1 MIVCENLHKQY
12 GQQVVLSDFSCCFAH
27 AGFYLLYGESGSGKT
42 TLINILSGM
51 IPFEGGKISVNG
63 QAFTACVDWPDES
76 LSFDYITQDS
86 FFADFLTVFENLEL
100 ISDDKEKIAAVLS
113 QFGLSNVAAQSP
125 ATLSGGERQRL
136 SIARACLSQKKI
148 LFLDEPTASLD
159 EANKTAVF
167 ELLNI
172 LKKDIL
178 IICSS
183 HDAIAKNY
191 ADEILPF
198 HKCTETREAV
208 TEAPAAGIKRSS
220 KKKKIASRPFGR
232 YLLKWFTSKRRSRGG
247 ELKFCLFLTL
257 AILLML
263 LGDLPAHKK
272 DMTYEHTYRLNAL
285 VLDVYSKDGPD
296 YATLSNMETVKKVVL
311 SYGGSTP
318 DGIDYDSVDPDGAL
332 PPPPY
337 ETSLYALPF
346 EKEFFRLIH
355 KIEYGG
361 YFTEDNQVLLSFD
374 DAEKLSPGD
383 HGVLIGSTITKK
395 IYSLGEV
402 EFEIVGILG
411 ELNAFEQKYMAS
423 LGMDDHSMYFNSK
436 LTDRFIDDEN
446 YYMGDEQRTY
456 HLYFD
461 SYLDL
466 SAFLDKY
473 YDPLSEVRGHLY
485 IGAGATHGPTN
496 ETIIMLGTVLFPL
509 SIFMAIFTVL
519 FYSTLLKTE
528 ITYNNRFIAVF
539 EYAGCPKEKVL
550 SAFAAIHVLRLL
562 IMALISFSVA
572 FGIAEAVNIANR
584 NMVFIGFQLFTLNPP
599 VMVIFLLSAI
609 LLAWISITVS
619 LRRLKISSWYE
630 NLIRQRDLL

>member
-12 GQQVVLSDFSCCFAH
+12 GQQVVLSDFSCHFGPT
-27 AGFYLLYGESGSGKT
+27 GFYLLYGESGSGKT

-51 IPFEGGKISVNG
+51 IPFEEGKIFVNG
-63 QAFTACVDWPDES
+63 QAFTACVDWQDS
-76 LSFDYITQDS
+76 ALSFDYITQDS
-86 FFADFLTVFENLEL
+86 FFADFLTVSENLEL
-100 ISDDKEKIAAVLS
+100 VSDDKDKITTVLS
-113 QFGLSNVAAQSP
+113 QFGLSAVADQSP

-167 ELLNI
+167 ELLNT

-191 ADEILPF
+191 ADEIVPF
-198 HKCTETREAV
+198 YKCTEPRAPIKT
-208 TEAPAAGIKRSS
+208 APATSVQRSNKRE
-220 KKKKIASRPFGR
+220 KRATRPFR
-232 YLLKWFTSKRRSRGG
+232 KHLLKWFTSKRRNRSG

-285 VLDVYSKDGPD
+285 ILSVHSKDAPD
-296 YATLSNMETVKKVVL
+296 YATLSTMETVKKVVL

-318 DGIDYDSVDPDGAL
+318 DGIDYDSIEPGAVL
-332 PPPPY
+332 PMPEY
-337 ETSLYALPF
+337 EVSLYTLPF
-346 EKEFFRLIH
+346 EKEYFRLIH
-355 KIEYGG
+355 KIEYGN
-361 YFTEDNQVLLSFD
+361 YFTEENQVLLSFYK
-374 DAEKLSPGD
+374 AEQLSPGD
-383 HGVLIGSTITKK
+383 HEALIGSTITKK

-423 LGMDDHSMYFNSK
+423 LGMDDYSMYFNSK
-436 LTDRFIDDEN
+436 LTDRFVDNPD

-461 SYLDL
+461 SYRDL

-473 YDPLSEVRGHLY
+473 YDPLSENRGHLY

-509 SIFMAIFTVL
+509 SIFMSIFTVL

-539 EYAGCPKEKVL
+539 EYAGCPKKKVL

-562 IMALISFSVA
+562 IMALLSFAIA
-572 FGIAEAVNIANR
+572 FGISEAVNIANR
-584 NMVFIGFQLFTLNPP
+584 KMVFIGFQLFTLNPP
-599 VMVIFLLSAI
+599 VMVIFLLSAM

>member
-1 MIVCENLHKQY
+1 M
-12 GQQVVLSDFSCCFAH
+12 LSDFSCRFAD

-63 QAFTACVDWPDES
+63 QAFTACVDWQDS
-76 LSFDYITQDS
+76 ALSFDYITQDS
-86 FFADFLTVFENLEL
+86 FFADFLTVSENLEL

-167 ELLNI
+167 ELLNT

-191 ADEILPF
+191 ADEILAF
-198 HKCTETREAV
+198 HKCTEAREAV
-208 TEAPAAGIKRSS
+208 TEVPAAGIKRSS
-220 KKKKIASRPFGR
+220 KKKKTASRPFGK

-263 LGDLPAHKK
+263 LGDLPEHKK

-285 VLDVYSKDGPD
+285 VLDVYSKDGPEYAALCDMD
-296 YATLSNMETVKKVVL
+296 YVKKVVL
-311 SYGGSTP
+311 SYAGSTP
-318 DGIDYDSVDPDGAL
+318 DGIDYDNIDTSVEL
-332 PPPPY
+332 PMSPY
-337 ETSLYALPF
+337 EVSLYTLPF
-346 EKEFFRLIH
+346 EKEYFRLTH
-355 KIEYGG
+355 KIEYGS
-361 YFTEDNQVLLSFD
+361 YFTEENQVLLSYNE
-374 DAEKLSPGD
+374 AEKLCPGD
-383 HGVLIGSTITKK
+383 HEALIGSTITKK
-395 IYSLGEV
+395 IYSLGDV
-402 EFEIVGILG
+402 KFEIVGVLG
-411 ELNAFEQKYMAS
+411 ELNTFEQKYMHS
-423 LGMDDHSMYFNSK
+423 LIMDDYSMYFNSK
-436 LTDRFIDDEN
+436 LTDRFIDNEN
-446 YYMGDEQRTY
+446 YYFADDQRAY

-461 SYLDL
+461 SYKDL
-466 SAFLDKY
+466 CSFQEKYEEVLNEHGLLRISAGVTY
-473 YDPLSEVRGHLY
+473 GTTS
-485 IGAGATHGPTN
+485 
-496 ETIIMLGTVLFPL
+496 ETIFMLGTVLFPL

-539 EYAGCPKEKVL
+539 EYAGCPKKKVL
-550 SAFAAIHVLRLL
+550 SSFAAIHVLRLL
-562 IMALISFSVA
+562 IMALLSFAVA

-584 NMVFIGFQLFTLNPP
+584 KMAFVGFQLFTLNPP
-599 VMVIFLLSAI
+599 VMVIFLLSAL

>member
-12 GQQVVLSDFSCCFAH
+12 GQQVVLSDFSCCFAD

-63 QAFTACVDWPDES
+63 QTFTACVDWQDS
-76 LSFDYITQDS
+76 VLSFDYITQDS
-86 FFADFLTVFENLEL
+86 FFADFLTVSENLEL
-100 ISDDKEKIAAVLS
+100 ISDNKEKIAAVLS

-167 ELLNI
+167 ELLNT

-191 ADEILPF
+191 ADEILAF
-198 HKCTETREAV
+198 HKCTEARGAIKES
-208 TEAPAAGIKRSS
+208 PAADIKRSN
-220 KKKKIASRPFGR
+220 KKEKTASRPFGK

-247 ELKFCLFLTL
+247 ELKFCLFLAL

-263 LGDLPAHKK
+263 LGDLPEHKK

-296 YATLSNMETVKKVVL
+296 YNALCDMDYVKKVVL
-311 SYGGSTP
+311 SYSGSVP
-318 DGIDYDSVDPDGAL
+318 LGIDYDNIDPSVELPLPD
-332 PPPPY
+332 Y
-337 ETSLYALPF
+337 EISLYTLPF
-346 EKEFFRLIH
+346 EKEHFPLTH
-355 KIEYGG
+355 KIEYGS
-361 YFTEDNQVLLSFD
+361 YFTEENQVLLSFD
-374 DAEKLSPGD
+374 DAEQLSPGD
-383 HGVLIGSTITKK
+383 HGALIGSTITKK
-395 IYSLGEV
+395 IYSLGDV
-402 EFEIVGILG
+402 KFEIVGILG
-411 ELNAFEQKYMAS
+411 ALNTFEQKYMRS
-423 LGMDDHSMYFNSK
+423 LGMNDYSMYFNSK
-436 LTDRFIDDEN
+436 LTDRFVDAEN
-446 YYMGDEQRTY
+446 YYTDEGQRTY

-461 SYLDL
+461 SYRDL
-466 SAFLDKY
+466 CAFQNKY
-473 YDPLSEVRGHLY
+473 YDALDEHGFLR
-485 IGAGATHGPTN
+485 IGAGATNGTTN
-496 ETIIMLGTVLFPL
+496 NTIIMLGTVLFPL

-539 EYAGCPKEKVL
+539 EYAGCPKKKVL

-562 IMALISFSVA
+562 IMALISFAIA
-572 FGIAEAVNIANR
+572 FGISEAVNIANR
-584 NMVFIGFQLFTLNPP
+584 KMVFIGFQLFTLNPP
-599 VMVIFLLSAI
+599 VMVIFLLSAM